1 MCLEV
6 PALVPAGSPNA
17 NKSKSRG
24 NDPDDDMYLMDL
36 DGNNLKPDSTSA
48 ELGTLNEALQELIK
62 EISSG
67 VRENDYLTDDGVFC
81 SGVFKGKVEEQ
92 CSKIEDLRN
101 NMFQVFARQTYMKGI
116 VSQSSDNQYWDIWN
130 RQKLSPEFEVKRQN
144 ILRANQV
151 LTNQLVELERHY
163 ISSSGK
169 LGYQVLLSPR
179 SHMSQQLEG
188 NQHLPNPIHSAL
200 GAKIMWWL
208 VCFIAQFGQSLVR
221 ADYLILRKGFIMV
234 VEKSLLSVAVIP
246 AFADGLYVYTLTRL
260 TSKSWESQFF
270 SLRDSFFL
278 VM

>member
-81 SGVFKGKVEEQ
+81 SGLLQVFKGKVEEQ

-144 ILRANQV
+144 ILRANQ
-151 LTNQLVELERHY
+151 
-163 ISSSGK
+163 
-169 LGYQVLLSPR
+169 R